1 MKKTILHC
9 DCNGFFASVECILNP
24 KLKDVPMAV
33 CGNPESRHGIIL
45 AKNEL
50 AKKYKIIT
58 AETVWQAKKK
68 CPELVLVEPH
78 HDEYYKYSKV
88 VNKIYE
94 EFTDLV
100 ESFGIDESW
109 LDVTY
114 SDKLFGDGVQIA
126 NLLREKI
133 KKDIGLTIS
142 VGVSFNK
149 IFAKLGSDY
158 KKPDATTVID
168 EENYKKI
175 IYPLPVSDLLYV
187 GKSMTK
193 ELEKIGI
200 HTIGQ
205 LASSDKRMLKLK
217 FGKMGEVIHNYAN
230 GLDDSPVK
238 SIYEKSEVKSVGNGM
253 TFRRNLVGLEDIDIG
268 VTLLAD
274 TVAARMRS
282 YQVKCTTVQVTIKS
296 PDFKTINRQ
305 KPLNNSTN
313 LSLEIREAAMY
324 LIKSS
329 WNMKSPIRM
338 LTITGTNLVNSNIVN
353 EQIGI
358 FHNENRKHE
367 KEEKLE
373 KTIDNIRNKYGLKS
387 IKIANTMK
395 TDIVLNE
402 NNDED

>member
-1 MKKTILHC
+1 
-9 DCNGFFASVECILNP
+9 
-24 KLKDVPMAV
+24 
-33 CGNPESRHGIIL
+33 
-45 AKNEL
+45 
-50 AKKYKIIT
+50 
-58 AETVWQAKKK
+58 
-68 CPELVLVEPH
+68 
-78 HDEYYKYSKV
+78 
-88 VNKIYE
+88 
-94 EFTDLV
+94 
-100 ESFGIDESW
+100 
-109 LDVTY
+109 
-114 SDKLFGDGVQIA
+114 
-126 NLLREKI
+126 
-133 KKDIGLTIS
+133 
-142 VGVSFNK
+142 
-149 IFAKLGSDY
+149 
-158 KKPDATTVID
+158 
-168 EENYKKI
+168 
-175 IYPLPVSDLLYV
+175 
-187 GKSMTK
+187 MTK

-205 LASSDKRMLKLK
+205 LANSDKGMIQLK

-238 SIYEKSEVKSVGNGM
+238 SIYEKNEVKSVGNGM

-282 YQVKCTTVQVTIKS
+282 YGVKCTTVQVTIKN

-305 KPLNNSTN
+305 KPLNIATN

-338 LTITGTNLVNSNIVN
+338 LTITGTNLVNSDIVN

-358 FHNENRKHE
+358 FQNENRKHE